1 MPRHRRAQQKHAHT
15 RGFLPELAR
24 SERLT
29 ARNLPPNN
37 SRGCGQPTAQA
48 APHIQPPQNM
58 APAPASAPSSA
69 GSAPRRPLLRRALPA
84 LLVLTLAVLPAVL
97 PPAVTA
103 QPAPQRTDLV
113 ARVVFS
119 LLGYARWPVER
130 DPVRLCVDN
139 ASRYAARLMEGGT
152 LSNGRSV
159 QTRQVDVLA
168 DMLQPTCDALY
179 VGVMNDARRKRLSA
193 EVTGRPVLVIAEEDF
208 ECEVGSM
215 FCLNIRDQQVSFR
228 VNLDTLAR
236 SGVHVHPAVLQLGR
250 RRGAP
255 S

>member
-1 MPRHRRAQQKHAHT
+1 
-15 RGFLPELAR
+15 
-24 SERLT
+24 
-29 ARNLPPNN
+29 
-37 SRGCGQPTAQA
+37 
-48 APHIQPPQNM
+48 M
-58 APAPASAPSSA
+58 APAPASAPSRA
-69 GSAPRRPLLRRALPA
+69 DRAQRRPLLRRCLPA
-84 LLVLTLAVLPAVL
+84 LLAATLAVLPAML

-130 DPVRLCVDN
+130 DTVRLCVDN
-139 ASRYAARLMEGGT
+139 ASRYSARLMEGGT
-152 LSNGRSV
+152 LASGRPV
-159 QTRQVDVLA
+159 QTRQVNVLA
-168 DMLQPTCDALY
+168 DMLHPACDALY

-193 EVTGRPVLVIAEEDF
+193 ELTGRPVLVVTEEDF

-215 FCLNIRDQQVSFR
+215 FCLNIRDNQVSFR

-236 SGVHVHPAVLQLGR
+236 SGVHVHPGVLQLGR
-250 RRGAP
+250 RKGAP

>member
-1 MPRHRRAQQKHAHT
+1 
-15 RGFLPELAR
+15 
-24 SERLT
+24 
-29 ARNLPPNN
+29 
-37 SRGCGQPTAQA
+37 
-48 APHIQPPQNM
+48 M
-58 APAPASAPSSA
+58 APVPASALPGADSA
-69 GSAPRRPLLRRALPA
+69 RRPPLLRRALPA
-84 LLVLTLAVLPAVL
+84 LLAVTLAVLPAML

-130 DPVRLCVDN
+130 NPVRLCVDST
-139 ASRYAARLMEGGT
+139 SRYSARLMEGGT
-152 LSNGRSV
+152 LANGRSV
-159 QTRQVDVLA
+159 RARQVDVLA
-168 DMLQPTCDALY
+168 DMLHPACDALY
-179 VGVMNDARRKRLSA
+179 IGAMNEARRKRLSG
-193 EVTGRPVLVIAEEDF
+193 ELTGRPVLVIAEEDF

-236 SGVHVHPAVLQLGR
+236 SGVHVHPGVLQLGR
-250 RRGAP
+250 RKGAP